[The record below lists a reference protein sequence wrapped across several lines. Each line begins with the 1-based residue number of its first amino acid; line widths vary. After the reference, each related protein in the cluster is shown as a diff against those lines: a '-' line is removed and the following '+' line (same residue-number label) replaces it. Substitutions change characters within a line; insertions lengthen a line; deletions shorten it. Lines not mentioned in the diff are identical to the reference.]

1 MKLITAFF
9 FLIISSLASANSNS
23 FKCTVLDAASVSS
36 EGKLDMTNGFVNI
49 YKDKK
54 TEFVVDRGTGR
65 RLSKLISNHNLYGSP
80 EILDRG
86 SKSQSFKVLTIYK
99 PFVQVDYL
107 YIKSWVDSPEKPFYF
122 LSMDGLVTGT
132 CVDY

>member
-1 MKLITAFF
+1 MKSTAFF
-9 FLIISSLASANSNS
+9 ILIISSIVNANSDS

-65 RLSKLISNHNLYGSP
+65 ILGKLISNHNPYGSP

-86 SKSQSFKVLTIYK
+86 SKNQSFKVLTIYK

-107 YIKSWVDSPEKPFYF
+107 YIKSWVDAPKKPFYF
-122 LSMDGLVTGT
+122 LSMEGLITGT
-132 CVDY
+132 CEDY